1 MLAPL
6 LEKKMSDLAKKSCK
20 KLIKKVKGEDHG
32 RNLKQAK
39 LDIFSPSTKVEL
51 KLRDEVDHSVEGHRE
66 LARKYRKFV
75 GAHVS
80 ASGGVDK
87 SVTNSMNIAGMA
99 FSMFL
104 KPSRGWNAP
113 PLKQET
119 IDLFRKNC
127 EKNEIDFQK
136 FCIPHGS
143 YLINLGN
150 PDEEKRNKM
159 YLAFEDELKRCDALG
174 IRLYNFH
181 PGSTVGQCSKEESIQ
196 FISDCI
202 NKAHKQTHSV
212 ITVLENCAES
222 RCVGYRFKEIAQ
234 IIEKV
239 EDKSRV
245 GVCLDTCHL
254 FAAGYDVRT
263 ADSFNKVMA
272 EFEDTIGLQYLRAMH
287 LNDSK
292 GHFRSGLDRH
302 DNLGKGHIGVE
313 CFKFIMNDSRFND
326 IPLILETPDPD
337 SDDNVY
343 KREISLLY
351 DMLVEN

>member
-1 MLAPL
+1 
-6 LEKKMSDLAKKSCK
+6 MSNLSNKSCK
-20 KLIKKVKGEDHG
+20 KVIKKEKGNDDSSKA
-32 RNLKQAK
+32 LKQAK
-39 LDIFSPSTKVEL
+39 LDVFSPITKPEL
-51 KLRDEVDHSVEGHRE
+51 KVREDVDHTVEGHRE
-66 LARKYRKFV
+66 LAKKYRKFV

-80 ASGGVDK
+80 AAGGVDK
-87 SVTNSMNIAGMA
+87 SVNNSMKISGMA

-119 IDLFRKNC
+119 IDLFKKNC
-127 EKNEIDFQK
+127 ESNEIDYLK

-181 PGSTVGQCSKEESIQ
+181 PGSTVGQCTKEESIQ
-196 FISDCI
+196 FISECI
-202 NKAHKQTHSV
+202 NKAHEQTQQV
-212 ITVLENCAES
+212 VTVLENCAES
-222 RCVGYRFKEIAQ
+222 KCVGYRFSEIAE
-234 IIEKV
+234 IIDRVK
-239 EDKSRV
+239 DKSRV

-263 ADSFNKVMA
+263 ADSFNKVMI
-272 EFEDTIGLQYLRAMH
+272 EFENTIGLKYLKAMH

-292 GHFRSGLDRH
+292 GQFKSGLDRH
-302 DNLGKGHIGVE
+302 ENFGKGNIGME

-326 IPLILETPDPD
+326 IPLIIETPDPNNDD
-337 SDDNVY
+337 SVY
-343 KREISLLY
+343 KKEIALLY

>member
-1 MLAPL
+1 MPN
-6 LEKKMSDLAKKSCK
+6 SPKKSSK
-20 KLIKKVKGEDHG
+20 RVIKEEKVEDKHG
-32 RNLKQAK
+32 KNLKQAK
-39 LDIFSPSTKVEL
+39 LDIFSSVTKAEL
-51 KLRDEVDHSVEGHRE
+51 KIRDDLDHTFEGHKE
-66 LARKYRKFV
+66 LAKKYRKFV

-87 SVTNSMNIAGMA
+87 SVNNSVNIAGTA

-113 PLKQET
+113 PLKQTT
-119 IDLFRKNC
+119 IDLFKKNC
-127 EKNEIDFQK
+127 EINEIDYHK

-150 PDEEKRNKM
+150 PDEEKRSKM
-159 YLAFEDELKRCDALG
+159 YIAFEDELKRCDALG
-174 IRLYNFH
+174 IKLYNFH
-181 PGSTVGQCSKEESIQ
+181 PGSTVGQCTKEESIK

-202 NKAHKQTHSV
+202 NKAHQQTHSV

-222 RCVGYRFKEIAQ
+222 KCVGYKFKELAE
-234 IIEKV
+234 IIDKV
-239 EDKSRV
+239 KDKSRV

-263 ADSFNKVMA
+263 AESFSKVMV
-272 EFEDTIGLQYLRAMH
+272 EFEDVIGLKYLKAMH

-292 GHFRSGLDRH
+292 GQFKSGLDRH
-302 DNLGKGHIGVE
+302 ENLGKGNIGME

-326 IPLILETPDPD
+326 IPLILETPDPNN
-337 SDDNVY
+337 DDRIY
-343 KREISLLY
+343 KKEIATLY
-351 DMLVEN
+351 DMLVQNEVNK

>member
-1 MLAPL
+1 MLNSL
-6 LEKKMSDLAKKSCK
+6 KKSCK
-20 KLIKKVKGEDHG
+20 RVIKEEKGQDNHK
-32 RNLKQAK
+32 RSLKQAK
-39 LDIFSPSTKVEL
+39 LEIFSSNTKTEL
-51 KLRDEVDHSVEGHRE
+51 KLRDEVDHTYEGHRE
-66 LARKYRKFV
+66 LAKKYRKFV

-87 SVTNSMNIAGMA
+87 SVNNSMNIAGMA

-113 PLKQET
+113 PLKQQT
-119 IDLFRKNC
+119 IDLFKKNC
-127 EKNEIDFQK
+127 ETNEIEYCK

-159 YLAFEDELKRCDALG
+159 YVAFEDELKRCEALG
-174 IRLYNFH
+174 IKLYNFH
-181 PGSTVGQCSKEESIQ
+181 PGSTVGQCSKEESIK

-202 NKAHKQTHSV
+202 NRAHEQTKSV

-222 RCVGYRFKEIAQ
+222 KCVGYRFKELSE
-234 IIEKV
+234 IIERVK
-239 EDKSRV
+239 DKSRV

-263 ADSFNKVMA
+263 AESFNKVMV
-272 EFEDTIGLQYLRAMH
+272 EFQDTIGLKYLKAMH

-292 GHFRSGLDRH
+292 GQFKSGLDRH
-302 DNLGKGHIGVE
+302 ENLGKGNIGME

-326 IPLILETPDPD
+326 MPLILETPDPNN
-337 SDDNVY
+337 DDKIY
-343 KREISLLY
+343 KREIAILY
-351 DMLVEN
+351 DMLAENK